1 MIEQYVETLQF
12 CTQIFFKYDFKG
24 NEIRK
29 NYFENNN
36 NVDKLVEMLRVNHML
51 NFF

>member
-1 MIEQYVETLQF
+1 MLKHCNF
-12 CTQIFFKYDFKG
+12 APNFFLKYDFNG

-29 NYFENNN
+29 KYFENNN

>member
-1 MIEQYVETLQF
+1 MLKHCNFVPRKLKNYFLW
-12 CTQIFFKYDFKG
+12 G

-29 NYFENNN
+29 NYFEYNN